1 MTMNI
6 DYAGRAGAALYT
18 DLVMID
24 GVLVGTSRYGGAIES
39 WTRDLSQIDSLSHS
53 RSDTAG
59 GEAELTVVNFADG
72 PALMTGGGA
81 AGSLQL
87 ISVTDGAL
95 STAIDYGEFSWPS
108 DITASAAVTL
118 TNGRIGFYG
127 GFWGEDGIARLQFS
141 GNGALLGTGY
151 TPDTAQ
157 SYASSITAMITAS
170 FGSTQYI
177 VTLAQEMNGLTLWSV
192 ADNGNLWAEDTVDA
206 ADGLWISAPTAIET
220 VVIGANTYMIVAAA
234 GSGSLSVVT
243 LDATGAMSVIDHV
256 IDDLDTRFAGVT
268 ALATIQVDGETWVA
282 AGGADDGVS
291 VFALLPNGMLEPI
304 AHMADTVTAGLAD
317 VSTIELGNTNGIID
331 IYVGSASETG
341 ITHLTFDPNGA
352 TISGTNSAE
361 TLWGTD
367 GDDLILD
374 GGGIDILTGGAGE
387 DVFIFA
393 PDGTPDTITDF
404 THGEDRIDIGSW
416 GLIRN
421 LSQIGYTES
430 EEGLTLTYGEE
441 TLHIQSSNPL
451 TWDQLVLHDLVPIA
465 RYSNLTMID
474 ENNDAID
481 PSLYDVLWRFCGTA
495 DIPDDTLKQMVN
507 GDFDAG
513 F

>member
-18 DLVMID
+18 DLVMMD
-24 GVLVGTSRYGGAIES
+24 GVLIGTTRYGGAIDS
-39 WTRDLSQIDSLSHS
+39 WTSDLSQIDSLTHT
-53 RSDTAG
+53 RGDTAG
-59 GEAELTVVNFADG
+59 GEAELTVVNFSDG

-87 ISVTDGAL
+87 ITVTDGAL
-95 STAIDYGEFSWPS
+95 STAIDYGAFSWPA

-127 GFWGEDGIARLQFS
+127 GFWGEDGIARLQFA

-151 TPDTAQ
+151 TPDTTQ
-157 SYASSITAMITAS
+157 SYAAGITAMTTAS
-170 FGSTQYI
+170 FGATQYI
-177 VTLAQEMNGLTLWSV
+177 ATLAQEMNGLTLWSV

-243 LDATGAMSVIDHV
+243 LDATGAMSVIDHL
-256 IDDLDTRFAGVT
+256 IDDLDTRFAGVI

-291 VFALLPNGMLEPI
+291 VFALLPNGMLEPV

-317 VSTIELGNTNGIID
+317 VSTIELGNTDGIID

-341 ITHLTFDPNGA
+341 ITHLTFNPNGA

-361 TLWGTD
+361 TLWGTA

-374 GGGIDILTGGAGE
+374 GGGVDILTGGAGE
-387 DVFIFA
+387 DVFIF
-393 PDGTPDTITDF
+393 TPDTITDF
-404 THGEDRIDIGSW
+404 TLGEDRIDISSW

-421 LSQIGYTES
+421 LSQIGYAETDD
-430 EEGLTLTYGEE
+430 GLTLTYGED

-451 TWDQLVLHDLVPIA
+451 TWDQLVLHDLVPIS

-474 ENNDAID
+474 ENNDALD

-495 DIPDDTLKQMVN
+495 DIPDDVLKQMVN